1 VSRKIVGFKMEGL
14 DLVLSNMDRISD
26 EVDRRLRQALNEAA
40 LAVEEGAKQLAPVDS
55 GDLASYISAMKAE
68 RTPTGYQAEVGC
80 NIEYAARRHE
90 EEPRVGT
97 FPKYLGGGERGR
109 IDMFYINGRGL
120 KTRSKSP
127 LGRYLPGRKF
137 LENSLKYHKK
147 KINQSIADAVR
158 EVLGR

>member
-1 VSRKIVGFKMEGL
+1 MSRKIAGFKMEGL
-14 DLVLSNMDRISD
+14 DLVLANMDRISD

-40 LAVEEGAKQLAPVDS
+40 LAVEEGAKQLAPKGDTGLLESSIVASEVKRTSS
-55 GDLASYISAMKAE
+55 GYVV
-68 RTPTGYQAEVGC
+68 EVGS
-80 NIEYAARRHE
+80 NVEYAARRHE
-90 EEPRVGT
+90 EEPREGI
-97 FPKYLGGGERGR
+97 FPKYIGGGQK
-109 IDMFYINGRGL
+109 INAYYINGRGI

>member
-1 VSRKIVGFKMEGL
+1 MSRKIAGFKMEGL
-14 DLVLSNMDRISD
+14 DLVLSNMDQISN

-40 LAVEEGAKQLAPVDS
+40 LAVEEGAKQLAPVDE
-55 GDLASYISAMKAE
+55 GELEASIVAAE
-68 RTPTGYQAEVGC
+68 VKRTPSGYSVEVGS
-80 NIEYAARRHE
+80 NLAHAARRHE
-90 EEPRVGT
+90 EEPREGT
-97 FPKYLGGGERGR
+97 HPKYIGAGKK

-137 LENSLKYHKK
+137 LESSLKYHKK
-147 KINQSIADAVR
+147 NINESIADAVR

>member
-1 VSRKIVGFKMEGL
+1 MSRKIAGFKMEGL

-26 EVDRRLRQALNEAA
+26 EVDRRLCQALKDGA
-40 LAVEEGAKQLAPVDS
+40 LLVEEGAKDLAPVDE
-55 GDLASYISAMKAE
+55 GELEASIVAAE
-68 RTPTGYQAEVGC
+68 VKRTPSGYSVEVGS
-80 NIEYAARRHE
+80 NLAYAARRHE
-90 EEPRVGT
+90 EESREGV
-97 FPKYLGGGERGR
+97 FPKYIGGGQK
-109 IDMFYINGRGL
+109 INAYYINGRGL